1 MNSRSL
7 RIGVIGIRGL
17 PSAYSGLESSCEK
30 LYTLL
35 ASRGHE
41 ITVYCRSEY
50 LQNHRQHY
58 NGIRLCSA
66 PAIRRRSLET
76 LSHVGASLVHALI
89 LAHYDIIHFHA
100 EAPGLFLPLTRVLKA
115 PTVMTVHGLDWQRAK
130 WKGVGAVT
138 LKAAERCL
146 ATHANEIIVVS
157 RNLQAYFASR
167 YERATHYIPNGV
179 GELSSVVDKDLS
191 VLPKFGLEPSRYV
204 LYLARLVP
212 EKRVEDLLRAFMAI
226 RSPQRLAIVG
236 EGGFTGD
243 YVTGLKRLAASDPRI
258 VFTGF
263 QQRAAVRSLF
273 SNASIYV
280 LPSELEGLP
289 LSLLECIDV
298 GTPAVVSDIAPHR
311 ELLGNTPGYDLFF
324 TPGDVTMLQAK
335 LVLALGRPLHY
346 RKVAAQIRDSVRK
359 YFDWGVIADQTEQL
373 YYKALGEAF
382 PMPREDLCVY

>member
-1 MNSRSL
+1 
-7 RIGVIGIRGL
+7 
-17 PSAYSGLESSCEK
+17 
-30 LYTLL
+30 
-35 ASRGHE
+35 
-41 ITVYCRSEY
+41 
-50 LQNHRQHY
+50 
-58 NGIRLCSA
+58 
-66 PAIRRRSLET
+66 
-76 LSHVGASLVHALI
+76 
-89 LAHYDIIHFHA
+89 
-100 EAPGLFLPLTRVLKA
+100 
-115 PTVMTVHGLDWQRAK
+115 
-130 WKGVGAVT
+130 
-138 LKAAERCL
+138 
-146 ATHANEIIVVS
+146 
-157 RNLQAYFASR
+157 
-167 YERATHYIPNGV
+167 V